1 VGTGRDSRHNEKLP
15 DLYCSQNI
23 QVAISR
29 WLIRVEHLVRMRKRK
44 NAYRALVSN
53 PERKTSLGRTRL
65 RWKYD
70 VKMDFNKWGGR
81 RGLH

>member
-1 VGTGRDSRHNEKLP
+1 
-15 DLYCSQNI
+15 
-23 QVAISR
+23 
-29 WLIRVEHLVRMRKRK
+29 MRKRK